1 MIDVLNTINNMYQS
15 YTVISSRSVEEL
27 VDWVNKKIIEGYI
40 PVGGIMVVESKGY
53 SSNFYYQSMIRKD
66 LINEINY
73 V

>member
-1 MIDVLNTINNMYQS
+1 
-15 YTVISSRSVEEL
+15 
-27 VDWVNKKIIEGYI
+27 
-40 PVGGIMVVESKGY
+40 MVVESKGY